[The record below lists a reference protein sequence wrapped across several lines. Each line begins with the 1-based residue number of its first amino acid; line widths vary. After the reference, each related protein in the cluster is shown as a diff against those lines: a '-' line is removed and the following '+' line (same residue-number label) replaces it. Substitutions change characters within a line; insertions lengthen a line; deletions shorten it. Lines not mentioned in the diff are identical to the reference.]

1 MKLSPLLVSVPT
13 LLLAGCSQPVVDER
27 SAAAG
32 GTAGN
37 CVYASQAYRQG
48 TITCQEGVRYRCES
62 GVWNSTFRAC

>member
-1 MKLSPLLVSVPT
+1 MKLSCLLLAIAT
-13 LLLAGCSQPVVDER
+13 LLLAGCSHQVLDER

-37 CVYASQAYRQG
+37 CTYSSQAFRQG
-48 TITCQEGVRYRCES
+48 AITCQDGARYRCES

>member
-1 MKLSPLLVSVPT
+1 MKLSRLLIAVAT
-13 LLLAGCSQPVVDER
+13 LLLIGCGHQVVDER

-32 GTAGN
+32 GTTGN

-48 TITCQEGVRYRCES
+48 SLTCQDGTRYRCES